1 MGSSTTDQRESADN
15 SFHSSRMVSPS
26 QRDSLQNSSSQ
37 RNPLLR
43 LLDFTEGYKKL
54 TITGC
59 ILSGFNALCS
69 IAMLVC
75 IWFVLRDLIAVA
87 PNWTLATQA
96 PWYGI
101 AAMVFA
107 LAGLLIYFAAL
118 MCTHLSAFRA
128 ATNMRK
134 AALRHLIKV
143 PLGYFSSH
151 STGELRRIIEGA
163 TGLTEGVLAHRFPD
177 FVGALVTPVAFLVV
191 MFIFD
196 WLLGLVCLIPIA
208 VSLVCMFWMMAG
220 AGGDENTNMMTF
232 MKNYQDAL
240 DRMNKGAVEYVRGI
254 PVVKVFQQT
263 VKSFHTFRESI
274 IAYKEFASAYVRL
287 CTPPQV
293 AQLVAINST
302 FAVLVPAGI
311 LLAQNTGDF
320 ASFLSDFLFYVIF
333 SALTTTMMTK
343 VMYSSQ
349 ALTEAQDA
357 MMRIEGI
364 LSVPCVSEPSS
375 EKKDRDSAISTA
387 SLLKSSDLALGQRAL
402 QGENNSSWNS
412 AIPYTET
419 LSSGDAID
427 FESVTFSYPDSQQP
441 VLKDITFHVPSGST
455 VALVGPSGGGKSTA
469 ASLVPRFWDVD
480 SGSVRIG
487 GIDVREIPSAVLMNQ
502 IAFVFQNDKLF
513 KQSLADNIK
522 AARPDATRKE
532 IEAAARAAQCD
543 DIISKL
549 PEGLDTV
556 VGTRGVYLSG
566 GECQRIALA
575 RAILKDAPIVV
586 LDEATAFAD
595 PENETLIQKALTVLT
610 QGKTVL
616 MIAHRLS
623 TVISA
628 DCIYVI
634 DEGKLVEEGTH
645 EDLVM
650 RNGLYA
656 RMWADYQ
663 LSASWR
669 IEGKGAADV
678 A

>member
-1 MGSSTTDQRESADN
+1 
-15 SFHSSRMVSPS
+15 
-26 QRDSLQNSSSQ
+26 
-37 RNPLLR
+37 
-43 LLDFTEGYKKL
+43 
-54 TITGC
+54 
-59 ILSGFNALCS
+59 
-69 IAMLVC
+69 
-75 IWFVLRDLIAVA
+75 
-87 PNWTLATQA
+87 
-96 PWYGI
+96 
-101 AAMVFA
+101 
-107 LAGLLIYFAAL
+107 
-118 MCTHLSAFRA
+118 
-128 ATNMRK
+128 
-134 AALRHLIKV
+134 
-143 PLGYFSSH
+143 
-151 STGELRRIIEGA
+151 
-163 TGLTEGVLAHRFPD
+163 
-177 FVGALVTPVAFLVV
+177 
-191 MFIFD
+191 
-196 WLLGLVCLIPIA
+196 
-208 VSLVCMFWMMAG
+208 
-220 AGGDENTNMMTF
+220 
-232 MKNYQDAL
+232 
-240 DRMNKGAVEYVRGI
+240 
-254 PVVKVFQQT
+254 
-263 VKSFHTFRESI
+263 
-274 IAYKEFASAYVRL
+274 
-287 CTPPQV
+287 
-293 AQLVAINST
+293 
-302 FAVLVPAGI
+302 
-311 LLAQNTGDF
+311 
-320 ASFLSDFLFYVIF
+320 
-333 SALTTTMMTK
+333 
-343 VMYSSQ
+343 
-349 ALTEAQDA
+349 
-357 MMRIEGI
+357 
-364 LSVPCVSEPSS
+364 
-375 EKKDRDSAISTA
+375 
-387 SLLKSSDLALGQRAL
+387 
-402 QGENNSSWNS
+402 
-412 AIPYTET
+412 
-419 LSSGDAID
+419 
-427 FESVTFSYPDSQQP
+427 
-441 VLKDITFHVPSGST
+441 
-455 VALVGPSGGGKSTA
+455 
-469 ASLVPRFWDVD
+469 
-480 SGSVRIG
+480 
-487 GIDVREIPSAVLMNQ
+487 MNQ